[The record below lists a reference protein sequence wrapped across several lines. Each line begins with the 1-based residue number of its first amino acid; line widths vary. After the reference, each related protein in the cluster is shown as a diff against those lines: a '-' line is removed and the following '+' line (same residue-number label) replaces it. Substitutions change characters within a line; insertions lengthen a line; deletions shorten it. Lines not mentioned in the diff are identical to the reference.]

1 MIDGS
6 DTGISTRARLAQA
19 LTDLLEADRRVRRC
33 RRLDFS
39 SDGGALAFIELGAHG
54 DAIPGTVIARELE
67 FAAAAALPNLAWIRV
82 QVA

>member
-1 MIDGS
+1 MIDRS

-39 SDGGALAFIELGAHG
+39 NDGGALALIELRAGG
-54 DAIPGTVIARELE
+54 DAIPGTVIAR
-67 FAAAAALPNLAWIRV
+67 
-82 QVA
+82 